1 MSDVDTKHLWL
12 YSEKAFLGAK
22 EELIELCNV
31 LLLYAFKKQPD
42 IVGFI
47 QNNCPV
53 WGQILMNDH
62 VITISAVFTDNVTS
76 RLCRIYHASSR
87 KTRRTTR
94 QKIAASEPA
103 GRGLSLC
110 LSEIQSRSV
119 SCNLTHFTLIGNN
132 KKYSMFGNFHGEIN
146 IDVLTAT

>member
-1 MSDVDTKHLWL
+1 MQ
-12 YSEKAFLGAK
+12 
-22 EELIELCNV
+22 LCNV
-31 LLLYAFKKQPD
+31 LLLSFKKHPD

-76 RLCRIYHASSR
+76 RLCRIYHASLTKTLR
-87 KTRRTTR
+87 KAR

-103 GRGLSLC
+103 GRGLGLLFVRHSEQISQL
-110 LSEIQSRSV
+110 LS
-119 SCNLTHFTLIGNN
+119 NT
-132 KKYSMFGNFHGEIN
+132 FHAHWQQQK
-146 IDVLTAT
+146 VLVVWQFSQ